1 MLTLPQ
7 QDDKSELELVESA
20 REGDSQAIGALYE
33 RYSSRVYSYIYLRL
47 GNRAEAEDVTG
58 QVFLK
63 MLEKL
68 PDFRWQGAGFAA
80 WIFRIAHNQTVDALR
95 KRSRV
100 NEFPIE
106 AGSDLL
112 ASDGT
117 DPQRH
122 AERSD
127 TLAHLREAVA
137 RLSDLQAQVIVL
149 KYAGEL
155 SNPEVAEIMSRTPN
169 AVSSLHYEAIK
180 NLGKILTEK
189 GYTP

>member
-20 REGDSQAIGALYE
+20 REGNSQAIGALYE
-33 RYSSRVYSYIYLRL
+33 RYSSRVYSYIYVRV

-100 NEFPIE
+100 NELPIE
-106 AGSDLL
+106 AVSDLL

-127 TLAHLREAVA
+127 ALAHLREAVA

-169 AVSSLHYEAIK
+169 AISSLHYEAIK

-189 GYTP
+189 GYIL